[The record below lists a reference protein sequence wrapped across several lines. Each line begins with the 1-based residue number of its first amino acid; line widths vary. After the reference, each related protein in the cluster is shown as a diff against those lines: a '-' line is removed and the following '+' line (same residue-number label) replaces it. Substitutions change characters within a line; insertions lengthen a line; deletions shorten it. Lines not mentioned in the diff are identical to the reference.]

1 MTLFV
6 DVHLPPSL
14 APWLKETFGI
24 ESYSFDYLGWRLSED
39 YEVFVNVR
47 EYTDPI
53 IITKDEDFV
62 RLLQT
67 HDSPPK
73 IIWVTMGNT
82 SNQNL
87 RRVFI
92 ETFRDAMDLLR
103 ENDLVEIN
111 G

>member
-24 ESYSFDYLGWRLSED
+24 ESYSFDYLGWRFAED
-39 YEVFVNVR
+39 YDVFMNVR
-47 EYTDPI
+47 KFSNPVI
-53 IITKDEDFV
+53 LTKDEDFLS
-62 RLLQT
+62 LLQVYK
-67 HDSPPK
+67 SPPK
-73 IIWVTMGNT
+73 IIWITTGNT

-87 RRVFI
+87 KRILLARLP
-92 ETFRDAMDLLR
+92 DAFELIK
-103 ENDLVEIN
+103 ENSLVEIN